1 MSHLEQLTQTDLQV
15 LKQEEICSLVKKK
28 KNANYIINIVIYLH
42 VWHLSN
48 VLQYPYSK
56 RCIIQL
62 EVIQLITEFTLI
74 MGRIKC
80 SIDES
85 FILEQSNMTHFTLLM
100 SKIRVKERKHHYHSI
115 KISKCNKSFSAVEE
129 N

>member
-1 MSHLEQLTQTDLQV
+1 
-15 LKQEEICSLVKKK
+15 
-28 KNANYIINIVIYLH
+28 
-42 VWHLSN
+42 
-48 VLQYPYSK
+48 
-56 RCIIQL
+56 
-62 EVIQLITEFTLI
+62 

-80 SIDES
+80 SIGES

-100 SKIRVKERKHHYHSI
+100 SKIRVKERKHYYHSI